1 MGICHLH
8 YKLAAK
14 FPGISSK
21 PTKESV
27 TEVMN
32 QCDLDAS
39 GGLSLQEFEVFATKW
54 FESQSI
60 MFGSRLVMSSA
71 MTMVVV
77 PGAASI
83 VREVVPLLKF
93 IPRPI
98 FKLVFGVAYKLSV
111 IALKKSDE

>member
-8 YKLAAK
+8 YKLASK
-14 FPGISSK
+14 FPGITSK

-27 TEVMN
+27 TEVMK
-32 QCDLDAS
+32 QCDLDGS
-39 GGLSLQEFEVFATKW
+39 GSLSLQEFEVFASKW

-60 MFGSRLVMSSA
+60 MFGSRLIMSSA
-71 MTMVVV
+71 ITMVVV

-83 VREVVPLLKF
+83 VREVVPLLKI

-98 FKLVFGVAYKLSV
+98 FKLFFGVAYKLSV
-111 IALKKSDE
+111 IALKKDE